1 MKGMRLGR
9 CSVLLLC
16 GAWLAPAQPVLTA
29 IQDTLYKADGTR
41 YNGTMRIRWRS
52 FEAGDQSNIATADL
66 TVEVVNGVLRVRLA
80 PTTTASA
87 GAQYEVA
94 YESRGRLQFT
104 ETWAVPPSATPLRI
118 REVRIG
124 QGSVVGPPPVETQIT
139 IPDVAGLSNELL
151 VRPIRGP
158 GFATSR
164 AAVINAA
171 GQMEGATGDPGD
183 CVRVD
188 GSASP
193 CGAGGGGGSG
203 GVLPQFADGEV
214 PAGLVNGVNTV
225 FTLNFPPSPGA
236 SLSLF
241 KNGVLQRAGTDF
253 LLSGPTITFLF
264 SSVPQTG
271 DVLQA
276 RYRYGDPS
284 SPLSSFTAA
293 QTVCSGTGTGTS
305 SMTLVSL
312 GSCSIP
318 AGVLGAGDR
327 IEIRFQ
333 YEHTG
338 STTGFAAEV
347 RWGSTAVVSRSMS
360 LLETTFFGRAEAG
373 LHGAG
378 AQSAAQSWGALT
390 ALSSSAGAVPFVTGQ
405 AVTMDFRGQ
414 LSAAG
419 SDTVWLRNFTV
430 IRYPAQANP

>member
-1 MKGMRLGR
+1 MKGKRLGR
-9 CSVLLLC
+9 WSVLLFFSLSP
-16 GAWLAPAQPVLTA
+16 APAQPVLTA

-52 FEAGDQSNIATADL
+52 FEAGDQSNIATSDL
-66 TVEVVNGVLRVRLA
+66 TVEIVNGVLRVRLA
-80 PTTTASA
+80 PTTTATA

-118 REVRIG
+118 RQVRTG
-124 QGSVVGPPPVETQIT
+124 QGSVVGPPPANTQIT

-158 GFATSR
+158 GFTASR

-171 GQMEGATGDPGD
+171 GQMEGASGDAGD

-193 CGAGGGGGSG
+193 CGAGGGGGG
-203 GVLPQFADGEV
+203 GILPQFADGEV

-225 FTLNFPPSPGA
+225 FTLNFAPSPGA
-236 SLSLF
+236 SLALF

-253 LLSGPTITFLF
+253 LLSGSTITFLF
-264 SSVPQTG
+264 SSAPQTG

-276 RYRYGDPS
+276 RYRYGDPGN
-284 SPLSSFTAA
+284 PLASFTAA
-293 QTVCSGTGTGTS
+293 QTICSGTGTGTS
-305 SMTLVSL
+305 STALISL

-338 STTGFAAEV
+338 GTTGFGAEV
-347 RWGSTAVVSRSMS
+347 RWGSTAVVSRSVS
-360 LLETTFFGRAEAG
+360 LLETTLFGRAEAG

-378 AQSAAQSWGALT
+378 GLSAAQSWGAL
-390 ALSSSAGAVPFVTGQ
+390 S
-405 AVTMDFRGQ
+405 AVTAAAGSVAFTPGQGLTVEFRGQ
-414 LSAAG
+414 MSAAS

-430 IRYPAQANP
+430 IRYPAQGNP